1 MNSLSNIDIEKIC
14 NQLNLK
20 LNGVYS
26 KDEIPKELPEGYYII
41 NLEDH
46 RDSRCGHWT
55 VFYYSRGKSLYFD
68 SFGFVPPKDIE
79 LIFSPDYIY
88 NAKQIQDIE
97 SSACGFFC
105 IAFVAY
111 TSKSSFGRAPTRMDF
126 QRFCGLFSKDT
137 KLYDINLFQFF
148 DSFCKS

>member
-1 MNSLSNIDIEKIC
+1 MNALSNVDIEKIC
-14 NQLNLK
+14 GDTII
-20 LNGVYS
+20 GVFS
-26 KDEIPKELPEGYYII
+26 KDEVPNLKEGYYII

-55 VFYYSRGKSLYFD
+55 VFYYCNPSSSRPSLYFD

-79 LIFSPDYIY
+79 AKLSPSYIY
-88 NAKQIQDIE
+88 NAKQIQHIE
-97 SSACGFFC
+97 STACGFFC

-137 KLYDINLFQFF
+137 KVNDEILNKLLSQFL
-148 DSFCKS
+148 